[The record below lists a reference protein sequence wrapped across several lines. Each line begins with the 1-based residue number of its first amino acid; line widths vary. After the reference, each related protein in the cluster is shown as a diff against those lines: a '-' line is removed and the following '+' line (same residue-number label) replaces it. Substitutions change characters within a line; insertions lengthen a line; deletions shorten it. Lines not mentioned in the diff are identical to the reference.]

1 MGPLARSLTL
11 ALAAAAAAITGCAPR
26 QEPMGYAVGHCL
38 AIGGAMKDDNAELF
52 RWMTSRR
59 QSDRVVV
66 VAYATGAPDGADKRM
81 SDRLAKHGWAG
92 TVAQLP
98 DVSKG
103 EAEKAAAPAV
113 LQGADLIF
121 FTGGDQSRITERF
134 RAAPELGRALNHAIH
149 KEGTLIAGTSAGAAM
164 MCDPMFTGGASESAL
179 AGAPADDGEPD
190 DAPAPADRADG
201 ARPARRGVQ
210 MGPGLGLVAP
220 ITDTHFF
227 ERGRVGRLVAGLEKS
242 GRPYGIGIGENRAVA
257 VSGGAVC
264 TALGG
269 DCAALL
275 VDVRE
280 LQRRG
285 LSRIGT
291 RVSLMSSGD
300 TWTFPGDGER
310 NRGVQTARPLTGG
323 PVGINAPSSTTAKFP
338 NAWGKN
344 VALDM
349 LRRLAADPRQAQ
361 FARSDRFELIISADE
376 RTRFGWSADR
386 PGALT
391 VIDARLDIVE
401 RPATSQPDP
410 ATTRGGSQ

>member
-1 MGPLARSLTL
+1 MRTAPRLLMLTL
-11 ALAAAAAAITGCAPR
+11 ATAAPLAGCATR
-26 QEPMGYAVGHCL
+26 QETPTGYAVGHCL
-38 AIGGAMKDDNAELF
+38 AIGGAMKDDNTELF

-59 QSDRVVV
+59 QNHRVVV
-66 VAYATGAPDGADKRM
+66 VAYATASFEGADKRM
-81 SDRLAKHGWAG
+81 GDRLAKHGWAG
-92 TVAQLP
+92 KVDQLP
-98 DVSKG
+98 DVSRS

-113 LQGADLIF
+113 LAGADLIF

-134 RAAPELGRALNHAIH
+134 RAAPELGRALNDAIH

-164 MCDPMFTGGASESAL
+164 MCDPMFTGGGSESAL
-179 AGAPADDGEPD
+179 TGAPADDGEQD
-190 DAPAPADRADG
+190 DAPAPAGRSEG
-201 ARPARRGVQ
+201 GRSARRGVQ

-220 ITDTHFF
+220 LTDTHFF

-242 GRPYGIGIGENRAVA
+242 GVPYGIGIGENRAVA
-257 VSGGAVC
+257 ISGGAVC

-280 LQRRG
+280 LQRQG
-285 LSRIGT
+285 LSRLGT

-300 TWTFPGDGER
+300 TWTFPGSGEK
-310 NRGVQTARPLTGG
+310 NHGVQSVRPLTQG
-323 PVGINAPSSTTAKFP
+323 PVAINSPPSATPQFP
-338 NAWGKN
+338 NPWGRN

-349 LRRLAADPRQAQ
+349 LRRLAADPRQVQ
-361 FARSDRFELIISADE
+361 FARSDRFELIITADE

-391 VIDARLDIVE
+391 VVDARLDIVE
-401 RPATSQPDP
+401 RPATPHSDP
-410 ATTRGGSQ
+410 ATTRGASQ